1 VSGTL
6 HTSDARRAQHEAV
19 LRRFEDAWRSG
30 SRPDLRDFLG
40 AGRPPT
46 DLLLELVCTDL
57 EYCYKNGHAPRAE
70 DYFSQHPELRGDAAA
85 VREIAAL
92 EVELRRRFNQA
103 EGEVTLAPSGP
114 PQATRSPPLPDDL
127 PNYRILSELG
137 RGGMGVVYK
146 ARQISLNRIVALKMI
161 LAGQLASEDD
171 VKRFHTE
178 AEAAANLDHPGIVPI
193 YEVGEQDGQHYFS
206 MGFVEGSSLAAKIA
220 DGPLNAG
227 EAAQLVKAVAEA
239 VQYAHDKGVI
249 HRDLKPANVLL
260 DESREPRAE
269 SKEPERTGSSAS
281 SRSSPSALRSSPSA
295 LRSRPRVTD
304 FGLAKKVGGEDHL
317 TTSGQVLG
325 TPSYMPPEQA
335 AGKVDQI
342 GPAADVYALGAI
354 LYALITGRPPFQ
366 AANPLDTLMQVLERD
381 PVPPRTLNPRIRR
394 DLETIALRCLEKDPR
409 RRYASAQELA
419 DELERFLNGEP
430 ILARPIGTLHR
441 GWRWCK
447 RRPVVAGLS
456 AAVACLVLFVAIAS
470 PLVAFRQASLRQVAD
485 TRAEEAR
492 VAGEEARLAKEKTEV
507 LLVDMYTSAG
517 LVASERGEPAQAVLW
532 FANAA
537 RLARTDPQRERANRI
552 RVRTWSRQ
560 VPTPVRALPHDGQQ
574 LRSIQF
580 HAEGKHLVTLTA
592 RDKCIV
598 WDLQS
603 ERPLPLP
610 GGDRA
615 VRSVAFSPDGR
626 WLAFGLPQGNVEVFS
641 FPAGELLHR
650 IEHRGPVATLA
661 FSREGNRLA
670 VASDV
675 VRVWDC
681 QSHSFA
687 TPELVHPKQ
696 VLSLAFSANGDR
708 LATGCE
714 DNMARVFAIAGQSA
728 GTEPLFPPVV
738 HRLRANTSGALPV
751 APTFV
756 DQDRG
761 LLTVTDSRT
770 VAWRDAGTGEQIRPV
785 PSEAGV
791 NLIVVSPDGRHFALG
806 GWEKT
811 SLWEVTA
818 GRRVGQQPSQQHH
831 VVSATFSPDGAT
843 LITGSENTARPWS
856 VPDGEPVAPVLRHQ
870 GRVHHTAYS
879 ADGSLFA
886 TADKIGLVRVW
897 TTALGNHPDERL
909 PLDGGGT
916 AVRLSCDGRYLIA
929 TGSSWHS
936 ANLAST
942 CVYDVRTFQPAGP
955 PLRPGGLLTG
965 ADLSPDG
972 RHAATLNTL
981 NQAHFWDWRTGEKSL
996 SPVAMPSEPRAVRYT
1011 PDGRLAIVAC
1021 SGGQMLVVDASTG
1034 QVTRRLQHGA
1044 APRDRAVG
1052 ASLAGDAYLD
1062 ISSDGRRFLSCS
1074 IDGFV
1079 RVWETAT
1086 GRPCYRPLQHAN
1098 IPGMSRFSSDAR
1110 LLLTAARD
1118 STVRIWDATSG
1129 GPTGRVLTHPG
1140 YIDDACFSPDGQHV
1154 LTACPDGMSRLWDWQ
1169 TGTLVCPPFQH
1180 ARGVPGACFT
1190 PDGLFVLTAAFDS
1203 TARVWEWHTGK
1214 PVTPPLAISGYGSRV
1229 VTTPDGT
1236 HAFVSGGAFID
1247 VFSLSDLYARDEMEL
1262 DELCALGEIVA
1273 GQRLHEG
1280 GDVVNLTGD
1289 EWLERWRRFRQRYPE
1304 YLRLDWPPKQVLA
1317 WHEREADKNL
1327 RAQQWFAAVW
1337 HLDRLTA
1344 REPKN
1349 WRHFER
1355 RAWAHRALGQTDA
1368 ANADGA
1374 KASALMP
1381 KDTALSLLEGRVQN
1395 ITQAS
1400 LQEQQKTLA
1409 DVKAHLAAKAEGG
1422 LAQEDLRWAMVT
1434 AERIERSGNTE
1445 LAASMYQAFG
1455 EAIGKSKDESAA
1467 NLAKKMQGIARRLV
1481 LVGKEI
1487 EFQGQRL
1494 DGAPFDRSACQGKVA
1509 LVDFWTTWCPYCWP
1523 EIANARRNYQL
1534 YHDRGFEVVAVNLD
1548 EDRKRLEQFLQ
1559 REPVPWSVLHTDG
1572 AGWNHPLAV
1581 HYAISSVPT
1590 MFLVGRDGKVLSTEV
1605 RGRRLDKTLERLLG
1619 PPYVPQGK
1627 LSCVDLQ
1634 PKANKKLGDTTWTN
1648 TSADW
1653 LGELP
1658 QGEQTFGGV
1667 KFRIGQGSIHLGSTD
1682 PQLLDKPRQ
1691 VEGIQVKGNLT
1702 SLYILHST
1710 RCGFVPDRTL
1720 IGKYQV
1726 KYNDGAEETIP
1737 IVYGEDL
1744 RDSWNI
1750 DQSKPV
1756 SRGTVVWEGS
1766 NAAVRSKNLTLRLY
1780 LTKWTN
1786 PRPDKEVATI
1796 DYISTNT
1803 IAAPFCVAMTAEQA
1817 AEPVAA
1823 PNKAAPGKAKAEPTA
1838 KTD

>member
-1 VSGTL
+1 MRPDPFSGT
-6 HTSDARRAQHEAV
+6 A
-19 LRRFEDAWRSG
+19 
-30 SRPDLRDFLG
+30 PPPLG
-40 AGRPPT
+40 TTVRYFG
-46 DLLLELVCTDL
+46 DYELLE
-57 EYCYKNGHAPRAE
+57 
-70 DYFSQHPELRGDAAA
+70 
-85 VREIAAL
+85 EIA
-92 EVELRRRFNQA
+92 
-103 EGEVTLAPSGP
+103 
-114 PQATRSPPLPDDL
+114 
-127 PNYRILSELG
+127 

-193 YEVGEQDGQHYFS
+193 YEVGEHEGQHYFS

-260 DESREPRAE
+260 AESREPRAE

-304 FGLAKKVGGEDHL
+304 FGLAKKVGGEDQL

-335 AGKVDQI
+335 AGKLDQV
-342 GPAADVYALGAI
+342 GVASDVYALGAI

-485 TRAEEAR
+485 ERAEEAR
-492 VAGEEARLAKEKTEV
+492 VAKEKTEV
-507 LLVDMYTSAG
+507 TLVDMYTSAG

-537 RLARTDPQRERANRI
+537 RLARTDPQRQRANRI
-552 RVRTWSRQ
+552 RVRTWSRE
-560 VPTPVRALPHDGQQ
+560 VTTPVRALPHDGQR

-580 HAEGKHLVTLTA
+580 HAEGRHLVTLTE

-610 GGDRA
+610 GGDRP

-641 FPAGELLHR
+641 FPAGKLLHR
-650 IEHRGPVATLA
+650 IEHRGPVAALA
-661 FSREGNRLA
+661 FSREGSRLA
-670 VASDV
+670 MASEM

-696 VLSLAFSANGDR
+696 VLALAFSASGDR

-714 DNMARVFAIAGQSA
+714 DNSARLFAIAGPSA
-728 GTEPLFPPVV
+728 GAEPLFPPVR
-738 HRLRANTSGALPV
+738 HRLRGDAYSMLV
-751 APTFV
+751 APAFI
-756 DQDRG
+756 DHDRG
-761 LLTVTDSRT
+761 LLTVTDTRT
-770 VAWRDAGTGEQIRPV
+770 VVWRDAGTGVQLRPV
-785 PSEAGV
+785 PSESPAV
-791 NLIVVSPDGRHFALG
+791 NCIVVSPDGRHFALG
-806 GWEKT
+806 GWQKT
-811 SLWEVTA
+811 SLWDVAA
-818 GRRVGQQPSQQHH
+818 GRRVGQQPSQEHG
-831 VVSATFSPDGAT
+831 VNSAAFSPDGAT
-843 LITGSENTARPWS
+843 LITGSANTVRPWS
-856 VPDGEPVAPVLRHQ
+856 VPDGAPAGPVLKHQ
-870 GRVHHTAYS
+870 SRVLQTAYS
-879 ADGSLFA
+879 PDGKLVA
-886 TADKIGLVRVW
+886 TAQADGLVRVW
-897 TTALGNHPDERL
+897 STALGNHPDRRL

-916 AVRLSCDGRYLIA
+916 AARLSRDGRYLIA
-929 TGSSWHS
+929 TGSSWHA

-942 CVYDVRTFQPAGP
+942 QVYDVSTFQSAGP
-955 PLRPGGLLTG
+955 PLRPGGILTS

-972 RHAATLNTL
+972 RHAVTLNTL
-981 NQAHFWDWRTGEKSL
+981 NQAHFWDWRTGERPFD
-996 SPVAMPSEPRAVRYT
+996 PVAMPSEPRAVRYT
-1011 PDGRLAIVAC
+1011 SDGRLAIVAC
-1021 SGGQMLVVDASTG
+1021 FGGQVLIVDASTG
-1034 QVTRRLQHGA
+1034 RVTRRLQQGTVPRA
-1044 APRDRAVG
+1044 AEVKRTMPG
-1052 ASLAGDAYLD
+1052 TGYLD
-1062 ISSDGRRFLSCS
+1062 ISSDGRRFVSCS
-1074 IDGFV
+1074 LDSLF
-1079 RVWETAT
+1079 RVCETAT
-1086 GRPCYRPLQHAN
+1086 GRPCYRPLQHGDWARM
-1098 IPGMSRFSSDAR
+1098 GRFSPDAR
-1110 LLLTAARD
+1110 LLLTTAGD

-1129 GPTGRVLTHPG
+1129 GPLGSMLAHPKSG
-1140 YIDDACFSPDGQHV
+1140 VEDACFSPDGQYV
-1154 LTACPDGMSRLWDWQ
+1154 LTACDDGMARLWDWRS
-1169 TGTLVCPPFQH
+1169 GALVCPPFQH
-1180 ARGVPGACFT
+1180 AAQVRGACFT
-1190 PDGLFVLTAAFDS
+1190 PDGVFVLTAALDPA
-1203 TARVWEWHTGK
+1203 TRVWEWHTGK
-1214 PVTPPLAISGYGSRV
+1214 PVTPPLSVSGPGGRGL
-1229 VTTPDGT
+1229 TTADGT

-1247 VFSLSDLYARDEMEL
+1247 VFSLSDLYARDELEL
-1262 DELCALGEIVA
+1262 DDLSTLGEILS

-1289 EWLERWRRFRQRYPE
+1289 EWLDRWRRFRQRHTE
-1304 YLRLDWPPKQVLA
+1304 YFRLDWPPEQVIA
-1317 WHEREADKNL
+1317 RHGREAEKNL

-1337 HLDRLTA
+1337 HLDRLIA
-1344 REPKN
+1344 QEPEN
-1349 WRHFER
+1349 WRHFDR
-1355 RAWAHRALGQTDA
+1355 RAWAYFRLGQKDA
-1368 ANADGA
+1368 GNADKA
-1374 KASALMP
+1374 RASALMP

-1395 ITQAS
+1395 IAQAS

-1409 DVKAHLAAKAEGG
+1409 DVKAHLAAKVEGG
-1422 LAQEDLRWAMVT
+1422 LGEEDLRWAMVT
-1434 AERIERSGNTE
+1434 AERIERSGSIE
-1445 LAASMYQAFG
+1445 LAASVYQAFG

-1494 DGAPFDRSACQGKVA
+1494 DGDPFDRSACQGKVV
-1509 LVDFWTTWCPYCWP
+1509 LVDFWTSWCPYCWP
-1523 EIANARRNYQL
+1523 EITNARRNYQL

-1548 EDRKRLEQFLQ
+1548 EDRKKLEQFLQ

-1572 AGWNHPLAV
+1572 AGWNHPMAA
-1581 HYAISSVPT
+1581 HYAISTVPT
-1590 MFLVGRDGKVLSTEV
+1590 MFLVGRDGKVLATQV
-1605 RGRRLDKTLERLLG
+1605 RGRQLDKLLDQLLG
-1619 PPYVPQGK
+1619 PPYAPQGK
-1627 LSCVDLQ
+1627 LSHVDLQ
-1634 PKANKKLGDTTWTN
+1634 PKANKKLGDTTWMN

-1691 VEGIQVKGNLT
+1691 VEGIQVKVNLT

-1726 KYNDGAEETIP
+1726 KYHDGTQETIP

-1786 PRPDKEVATI
+1786 PRPEKEVATI
-1796 DYISTNT
+1796 DYVSTNT